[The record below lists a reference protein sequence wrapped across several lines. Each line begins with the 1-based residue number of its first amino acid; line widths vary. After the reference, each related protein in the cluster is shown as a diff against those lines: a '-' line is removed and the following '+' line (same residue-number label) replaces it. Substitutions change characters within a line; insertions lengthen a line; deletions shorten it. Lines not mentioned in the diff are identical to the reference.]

1 MVQLQ
6 YPRVLCLLHMLLRF
20 CGLATSCRQHA
31 TYHVKQD
38 HGISRRRMDQTAVGI
53 QSIST
58 RNSEQVCVVML
69 LHHLPVTDWKIQD
82 ILTLDGERSCGRS
95 HRINAR

>member
-6 YPRVLCLLHMLLRF
+6 YPSVLYPLHMLVRF
-20 CGLATSCRQHA
+20 CGLASSCRQHA
-31 TYHVKQD
+31 SYHVKQD
-38 HGISRRRMDQTAVGI
+38 RGMSRGRMDQTAVGI

-69 LHHLPVTDWKIQD
+69 LHHLLV
-82 ILTLDGERSCGRS
+82 
-95 HRINAR
+95 A